1 VRTLASRLNCDVGL
15 ASVIPGPASIL
26 RVRTMHA
33 VAAKAGA
40 NLASARA
47 PLPYPGSEIRRQ
59 AGVRYWLRI
68 TIRWWASWHS

>member
-1 VRTLASRLNCDVGL
+1 
-15 ASVIPGPASIL
+15 
-26 RVRTMHA
+26 MHA

-68 TIRWWASWHS
+68 TIR